1 MRSLQLKMTFPQGD
15 LQLRGGT
22 GLGGKVMDNIIRN
35 WVVSDIFQIAEGER
49 DGHMYLTRP
58 GMDYDVVLYLCEM
71 EKLKCRGTQ
80 EQLEEAGFIK
90 VGSATATKVH
100 ADKKVEVIAVNYY
113 KGSLVF
119 GNFYFPEI
127 IVYLEGPASRLQFF
141 VPPNLFTT
149 VQADLVHKTAIL
161 TMESNYINV
170 ENVLGGLNRA
180 AEEEMTATE
189 E

>member
-1 MRSLQLKMTFPQGD
+1 
-15 LQLRGGT
+15 
-22 GLGGKVMDNIIRN
+22 MDNIIRN

-113 KGSLVF
+113 EVSCSATFISLRSLF
-119 GNFYFPEI
+119 IWRDRRPGCSFLFRPI
-127 IVYLEGPASRLQFF
+127 SLLQSRRIWCIRRRF
-141 VPPNLFTT
+141 
-149 VQADLVHKTAIL
+149 
-161 TMESNYINV
+161 
-170 ENVLGGLNRA
+170 
-180 AEEEMTATE
+180 
-189 E
+189 